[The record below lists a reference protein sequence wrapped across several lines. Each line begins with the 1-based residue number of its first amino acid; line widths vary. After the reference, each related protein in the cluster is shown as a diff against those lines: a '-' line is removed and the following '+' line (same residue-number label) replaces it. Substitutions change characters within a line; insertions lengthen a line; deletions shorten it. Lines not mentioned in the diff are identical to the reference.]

1 MTLNLYLHSY
11 IPAACKCNYYETFLT
26 VALIILFFKNS
37 LLLAEL
43 LGALSWSISM
53 LAIPFVVSL
62 CRKRSIR
69 LLSIVGGLVMP
80 LGILFT
86 SFATEFGQVVF
97 SYGAYT

>member
-1 MTLNLYLHSY
+1 MLALYKSST
-11 IPAACKCNYYETFLT
+11 ALT
-26 VALIILFFKNS
+26 SSPPLPPFT
-37 LLLAEL
+37 EL

-97 SYGAYT
+97 SYGAYMRNLPELAYH

>member
-1 MTLNLYLHSY
+1 MLALYKSSTAFT
-11 IPAACKCNYYETFLT
+11 PPPFT
-26 VALIILFFKNS
+26 
-37 LLLAEL
+37 EL

-97 SYGAYT
+97 SYGAYMRNLPELAYH

>member
-1 MTLNLYLHSY
+1 MLALYKSSTAFTPPP
-11 IPAACKCNYYETFLT
+11 IT
-26 VALIILFFKNS
+26 
-37 LLLAEL
+37 EL

-97 SYGAYT
+97 SYGAYGSRV

>member
-1 MTLNLYLHSY
+1 MY
-11 IPAACKCNYYETFLT
+11 F
-26 VALIILFFKNS
+26 
-37 LLLAEL
+37 AEL